1 MSHAVLLALACAA
14 AASAARYGDYS
25 GVKMPAYGGGADY
38 EAPRDLLAAQPSEDY
53 HGHSPDAPASL
64 DYKYEEEPRIKTEK
78 PTKDSDDAEVWRK
91 PGRKQRG
98 LMRPMDSGSV
108 DVASKYER
116 DEEEVPKFKTSHR
129 YPKHR
134 SRLKPDILPRDEESP
149 PRRPTKYSRDRKD
162 DVSDINRKYY
172 FPVDKEEFADDK
184 SKEFDED
191 VKFMNEPT
199 TRRVMRRKQRD
210 RHSLK
215 RKPQDDELEA
225 DRRMKP
231 ESEGEERRVRP
242 QEQRV
247 RDRYRPVLEDEEEE
261 AKVQPLLKPKDYED
275 YEDYYDMKRVYSIK
289 NNLPQ
294 LLRRSSEG
302 ASRTTGASVA
312 ERELK
317 AALGALGARRTRK
330 EVGGA
335 EGAPPPAPPLAPL
348 AAPAPHTL
356 HSPPT
361 FRPAAVSADTNKQW
375 NDFIAANDSQRL
387 QISIYVTFL
396 ALINCLQRY
405 EYSNISVK
413 PMQRTKLT
421 PNSRHSPT
429 LAAPSTC
436 ALVSCLTRQPML
448 SIQFPIQ

>member
-1 MSHAVLLALACAA
+1 MAHAVLLALACAA

-25 GVKMPAYGGGADY
+25 GVKMPAYGGGVDY
-38 EAPRDLLAAQPSEDY
+38 ETPRELPAAQPSEDY

-78 PTKDSDDAEVWRK
+78 PTKDSEDSDVWRK

-98 LMRPMDSGSV
+98 LMRQMDGGSV
-108 DVASKYER
+108 DVANKYER
-116 DEEEVPKFKTSHR
+116 DEEEAPKYKTSHR

-134 SRLKPDILPRDEESP
+134 SRLKSDMLPRDEESP

-191 VKFMNEPT
+191 VKFMNEAT

-210 RHSLK
+210 RHSMK

-231 ESEGEERRVRP
+231 EIEGEELRGR
-242 QEQRV
+242 QEAQRM
-247 RDRYRPVLEDEEEE
+247 RERYRPVLDDDDEE
-261 AKVQPLLKPKDYED
+261 KVQPLLKPKEYED

-294 LLRRSSEG
+294 LLRRSSDS

-330 EVGGA
+330 EVGEADGA
-335 EGAPPPAPPLAPL
+335 TLLAAPPLAPL
-348 AAPAPHTL
+348 AAPAPRTVL
-356 HSPPT
+356 PPPT
-361 FRPAAVSADTNKQW
+361 FRPAAVAAETNKQW
-375 NDFIAANDSQRL
+375 NAFIAANDSQRL

-405 EYSNISVK
+405 EYRNISVK
-413 PMQRTKLT
+413 PT
-421 PNSRHSPT
+421 
-429 LAAPSTC
+429 
-436 ALVSCLTRQPML
+436 
-448 SIQFPIQ
+448 